1 MTLRSP
7 VRFTAVVVVAV
18 AAIWVLAFDLGN
30 RPHGAPAPLPSDEAL
45 SSPSPLSP
53 PAHARVPSVGTTP
66 SALGKTRE
74 AAWREAATARWRGG
88 DRTGAIER
96 WRSAAAGSELPSSER
111 RDAADR
117 LAVGLLS
124 AGPANEAVTAV
135 LELLAAE
142 CSCAAARPE
151 ANGGRYSIW
160 LQDCGVGEVETLRD
174 RVMVALEDLALWDP
188 AGPGPSGWVLDRLG
202 SLDSKLATDTDSLEE
217 LGEIRDFLRI
227 AEVFGPPATESTTE
241 RALAKARPMVSA
253 FLRRTAAS
261 SSPSILTLRSWVARQ
276 FGD

>member
-1 MTLRSP
+1 MTHRSP
-7 VRFTAVVVVAV
+7 VRFTLVVMVAA

-53 PAHARVPSVGTTP
+53 PARAQAPSVGTTP
-66 SALGKTRE
+66 SALGNTRE
-74 AAWREAATARWRGG
+74 AAWREASTARWRGG
-88 DRTGAIER
+88 DRTGAIQR

-117 LAVGLLS
+117 LTVGLLS
-124 AGPANEAVTAV
+124 QGPANEAVNV
-135 LELLAAE
+135 LLELLAAE
-142 CSCAAARPE
+142 CSCASARTE

-188 AGPGPSGWVLDRLG
+188 AGPGPLGWVLDRLE
-202 SLDSKLATDTDSLEE
+202 SLDSKRATDTDSVEK
-217 LGEIRDFLRI
+217 LGVIRDFLRI

-253 FLRRTAAS
+253 FLRRTEAS
-261 SSPSILTLRSWVARQ
+261 SNLSTRTLRSWVARQ